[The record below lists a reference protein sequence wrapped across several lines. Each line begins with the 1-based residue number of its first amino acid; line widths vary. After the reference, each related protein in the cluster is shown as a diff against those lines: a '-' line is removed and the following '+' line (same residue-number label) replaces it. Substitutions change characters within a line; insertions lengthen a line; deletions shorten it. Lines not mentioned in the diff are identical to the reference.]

1 MAAGNSSLH
10 SNNAAG
16 TPLLDSRSASPN
28 PAFAPDDHFSYST
41 SLRRQEDSSAGLA
54 VSFALSPGPGGRFGT
69 NGYDGIPGG
78 GGGGNA
84 YRSESRSYPH
94 QQYDH
99 HPFAHTT
106 SPLTPCSHYATQT
119 VSQTL
124 AALFTSPTLGLNSSA
139 IPAIRETHGA
149 NEFQV
154 PAKDPLWKRFAG
166 QFYESPL
173 ILLLLASAGVSVLVG
188 NYDDAASIVAAIVI
202 VVTGE
207 LNSSSPSSDHLD
219 SCR

>member
-1 MAAGNSSLH
+1 MAAGNSSLN
-10 SNNAAG
+10 SNNSAG

-41 SLRRQEDSSAGLA
+41 SLRRQEDSSAGLGG
-54 VSFALSPGPGGRFGT
+54 SFALSPGSNGRFSS
-69 NGYDGIPGG
+69 NGYDGLPGS
-78 GGGGNA
+78 GGNA
-84 YRSESRSYPH
+84 SNVYRSESRSYPQ

-119 VSQTL
+119 ISQTL
-124 AALFTSPTLGLNSSA
+124 AALSTSPTAGLASST
-139 IPAIRETHGA
+139 IPSIRETHGA

-207 LNSSSPSSDHLD
+207 LL
-219 SCR
+219 R